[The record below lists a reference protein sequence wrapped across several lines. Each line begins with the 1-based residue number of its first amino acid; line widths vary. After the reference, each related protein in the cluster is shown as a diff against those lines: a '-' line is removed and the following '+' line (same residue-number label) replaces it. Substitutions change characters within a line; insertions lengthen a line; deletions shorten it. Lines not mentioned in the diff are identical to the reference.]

1 MIGRLFRAEADESA
15 AEGRNHV
22 VIMFTEMMR
31 KESGSW
37 DLIAGRQNSMEV
49 WV

>member
-1 MIGRLFRAEADESA
+1 MIGCLFRAKADESV

-22 VIMFTEMMR
+22 VIMFTEIMM
-31 KESGSW
+31 ESGLW
-37 DLIAGRQNSMEV
+37 DLIAGRQNFMEV

>member
-1 MIGRLFRAEADESA
+1 MIGRLFRAEADESVS
-15 AEGRNHV
+15 EGRNHV
-22 VIMFTEMMR
+22 VIMFTEM

-37 DLIAGRQNSMEV
+37 DLIAGKQNIMEV

>member
-1 MIGRLFRAEADESA
+1 VRLFRAKADESV

-22 VIMFTEMMR
+22 VIMFTKMMM
-31 KESGSW
+31 KVQGSW
-37 DLIAGRQNSMEV
+37 DLIAGTQHIIEV